1 MKHTI
6 VSTTAEEYFK
16 DMENLI
22 NLRGQPLTIPNEASQ
37 YRLCKEIKKKATVVL
52 SGSGADELF
61 CGYGRIFGSV
71 EDFYKLK
78 KLVFLKTNL
87 IKKILK
93 MQTI

>member
-37 YRLCKEIKKKATVVL
+37 YRLCKEMKK
-52 SGSGADELF
+52 SYRCFIWIRS
-61 CGYGRIFGSV
+61 R
-71 EDFYKLK
+71 
-78 KLVFLKTNL
+78 
-87 IKKILK
+87 
-93 MQTI
+93 

>member
-37 YRLCKEIKKKATVVL
+37 YRLCKEIKKATVVL

-78 KLVFLKTNL
+78 KLGIFENQSD
-87 IKKILK
+87 KKNS
-93 MQTI
+93 